1 MKTYCLTLSQVF
13 PSNHPKAG
21 KPTNFEGAFNAG
33 QVFNRGSECLYHH
46 PKLHTIRANYELW
59 RKRFEKIKTGEACLS
74 VRQWVGKPYGKGSTQ
89 KEIAR
94 LTCEDGIGLQKLS
107 FFRDRNGMVSLKFF
121 IVEGRDVCGDQ
132 LAWNDGLSV
141 EDWRNWF
148 RDYDFSKP
156 MAIIQF
162 TNFRY

>member
-1 MKTYCLTLSQVF
+1 MKTYCLTLSQAF
-13 PSNHPKAG
+13 PSTHPR
-21 KPTNFEGAFNAG
+21 AG
-33 QVFNRGSECLYHH
+33 QPTHFDENLRLS
-46 PKLHTIRANYELW
+46 KLHTIRANYDFW
-59 RKRFEKIKTGEACLS
+59 AKRFEKIKAGEACLS

-89 KEIAR
+89 KELAR
-94 LTCEDGIGLQKLS
+94 LTREDGIGLQKLS
-107 FFRDRNGMVSLKFF
+107 FFRDRDGMISLKFF
-121 IVEGRDVCGDQ
+121 MVEGRDVDGDQ